1 MNLRDLMTVC
11 NALGLV
17 GKIENKVFVEYA
29 SVSVV
34 ERQDELD
41 WHVISLM
48 LGSLIK
54 VEEIE
59 IRESREW

>member
-1 MNLRDLMTVC
+1 MTVC

-17 GKIENKVFVEYA
+17 GKIENKVFVKYA

-34 ERQDELD
+34 ERPDELD

-54 VEEIE
+54 VEETE
-59 IRESREW
+59 IRES